1 MTNPLI
7 AARDAFAS
15 RMPETRESLNGRDW
29 GVVDSR
35 NGDQALLLIPGTL
48 GRGDIFWQQFAALA
62 PRLRVIGVSYP
73 ASGGIA
79 EWADDLCSLLDARG
93 ISQAAVLGS
102 SLGGYLAQYLAGA
115 YPSRVNH
122 LFAANTLDT
131 VAGIP
136 QRQPYALDLDN
147 APIADLRAGFLNAM
161 QAWGEAHPEQGDL
174 VEFLLA
180 EVGGRIPEG
189 EMRARLNALKRGPE
203 LPAMPLSPAAV
214 TIIDAADDPLIPPS
228 MRAAVRAR
236 MPGAAAF
243 RFRWGG
249 HFPYVLRP
257 DLYSDLIAARLGLAP
272 LDPAWSGMPEAEA

>member
-1 MTNPLI
+1 MTNTLI
-7 AARDAFAS
+7 DARDSFAA
-15 RMPETRESLNGRDW
+15 RMPETREQLNGRDW
-29 GVVDSR
+29 GVVDSQ
-35 NGDQALLLIPGTL
+35 GEGPALLLIPGTL
-48 GRGDIFWQQFAALA
+48 GRADIFWQQFRALA

-73 ASGGIA
+73 AAGGIVDWA
-79 EWADDLCSLLDARG
+79 EDLCTLLDARG
-93 ISQAAVLGS
+93 IRQAAVLGS

-115 YPSRVNH
+115 HPTRVHH

-136 QRQPYALDLDN
+136 DRQPYALDLDH
-147 APIADLRAGFLNAM
+147 APIADLRAGFLSAM
-161 QAWGEAHPEQGDL
+161 QAWGQAHPEQIDL

-203 LPAMPLSPAAV
+203 LPAITLPPTALTV
-214 TIIDAADDPLIPPS
+214 IDAADDPLIPAP

-236 MPGAAAF
+236 LSGATAF
-243 RFRWGG
+243 RFLWGG

-257 DLYSDLIAARLGLAP
+257 DLYSNLIVARLGLAR
-272 LDPAWSGMPEAEA
+272 LDPAWTGATEYEA